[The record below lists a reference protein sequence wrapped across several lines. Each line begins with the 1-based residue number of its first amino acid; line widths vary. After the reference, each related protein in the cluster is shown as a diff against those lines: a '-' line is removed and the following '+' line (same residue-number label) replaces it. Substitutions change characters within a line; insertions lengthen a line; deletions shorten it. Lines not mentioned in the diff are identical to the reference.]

1 MSQPPRPLIGLA
13 AGIAAGLVAAAAM
26 SGFQARAARLL
37 PESDDT
43 PEPAEPGPA
52 PYITGAVIGGIYGV
66 ISEYRPEASAGFT
79 GTYGIA
85 AAALADPAGALGLDG
100 SGEIAEPSPVGVASD
115 LVFGA
120 VLEGVRWLLGGR
132 R

>member
-1 MSQPPRPLIGLA
+1 MAQAPRPLLGLA

-26 SGFQARAARLL
+26 SAFRAQASKLL
-37 PESDDT
+37 TDEGEVEDAPEGG
-43 PEPAEPGPA
+43 AGPYVA
-52 PYITGAVIGGIYGV
+52 GAVIGGIYGV
-66 ISEYRPEASAGFT
+66 ISEYRPEASGAFAGA
-79 GTYGIA
+79 YGIA

-100 SGEIAEPSPVGVASD
+100 ASEDGEPDPVGVASD

>member
-1 MSQPPRPLIGLA
+1 M
-13 AGIAAGLVAAAAM
+13 
-26 SGFQARAARLL
+26 
-37 PESDDT
+37 
-43 PEPAEPGPA
+43 
-52 PYITGAVIGGIYGV
+52 

-85 AAALADPAGALGLDG
+85 AAALADPAGALGLDSDG
-100 SGEIAEPSPVGVASD
+100 AIAEPSPVGVASD